1 VQEAENVEDNSTS
14 FSMDEVE
21 DVSSDEEIEYE
32 SDVESIKAKML
43 K

>member
-1 VQEAENVEDNSTS
+1 MQEAENVEDNSTS

>member
-1 VQEAENVEDNSTS
+1 
-14 FSMDEVE
+14 MDEVE